1 MVLPM
6 KYSKK
11 TNSAGQKNGSTKRP
25 RSRLS
30 RRSFLGATAA
40 TGAGLSFPHIW
51 VPRPVQA
58 QTAGSGTIKHLIYI
72 RLSGGFRFPCA
83 FNGDVADRFNPFS
96 TASGVPS
103 GVQWGVSRLL
113 ESASYLGG
121 PGTEGMRSP
130 AELAD
135 KITVMPTVDH
145 EPLSGGAD
153 GNHTTGLERYLT
165 GFVNGEAGIFT
176 RIMAGLSERYST
188 ALAEGNLLLP
198 AFVMGGSGMARGLGD
213 WAQFRPPVLSG
224 ASFERFSSSEG
235 AAPEWSERMIT
246 ETDARMR
253 DRQHPA
259 LRSQVDAYI
268 QTREATEAYSEI
280 FASEPLKVGNGSDEV
295 FDGLSNAQ
303 LASIFGDS
311 GESSDLRLGLRLF
324 HYGCPA
330 IYLDQGGYDYHSDEE
345 PNLPGAI
352 DRMGRLISGLI
363 HALPL
368 MNHPDG
374 GTYWDHTV
382 VAFGSE
388 FSRTA
393 GGSRFN
399 SAQGSDHNGDYST
412 RWMSMPFFGG
422 PITGG
427 RIVGASTNRADLSP
441 GGTVYSYRS
450 VVNTLMDGLGC
461 DPSVFFPAD
470 DFVPD
475 LLREPA

>member
-1 MVLPM
+1 MHSDEPTGSSQH
-6 KYSKK
+6 KRKQER
-11 TNSAGQKNGSTKRP
+11 AGV
-25 RSRLS
+25 S
-30 RRSFLGATAA
+30 RRTFLSTSAAAGASLA
-40 TGAGLSFPHIW
+40 LPHIW
-51 VPRPVQA
+51 VPRPVHA

-72 RLSGGFRFPCA
+72 RLNGGFRFPCA
-83 FNGDVADRFNPFS
+83 FNADVADQFNPFG

-121 PGTEGMRSP
+121 AGTEGMLAPSD
-130 AELAD
+130 LAD
-135 KITVMPTVDH
+135 RITVMPTVDH

-176 RIMAGLSERYST
+176 RIMAGLADKYT
-188 ALAEGNLLLP
+188 AALGEGRLILP
-198 AFVMGGSGMARGLGD
+198 AFVMGSSGMARGLGD
-213 WAQFRPPVLSG
+213 FAQYRPPVLSG
-224 ASFERFSSSEG
+224 AGFERFASSEG
-235 AAPEWSERMIT
+235 APPEWSERMIT
-246 ETDARMR
+246 EIDARMR

-280 FASEPLKVGNGSDEV
+280 FASEPLKVGNGSNEP

-303 LASIFGDS
+303 LAGIFGNS
-311 GESSDLRLGLRLF
+311 RESNDIRLGLRLF

-352 DRMGRLISGLI
+352 DNMGRMISGLI

-368 MNHPDG
+368 MQHPDG

-382 VAFGSE
+382 IAIGSE

-393 GGSRFN
+393 GGGRFN
-399 SAQGSDHNGDYST
+399 SARGSDHNGDYST

-422 PITGG
+422 PILGG
-427 RIVGASTNRADLSP
+427 RIVGASTNRSNLSP
-441 GGTVYSYRS
+441 EGTVYSYRS

-470 DFVPD
+470 DFVLD
-475 LLREPA
+475 LLREAT